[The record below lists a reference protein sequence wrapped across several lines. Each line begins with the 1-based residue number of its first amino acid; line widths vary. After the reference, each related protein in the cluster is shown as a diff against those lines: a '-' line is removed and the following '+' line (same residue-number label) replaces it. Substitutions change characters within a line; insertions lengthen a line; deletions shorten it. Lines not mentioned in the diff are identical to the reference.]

1 MAEQREERGVHNPR
15 VVDLIAK
22 DAERDEVVLTM
33 IESRPWESDPQQL
46 RQLEDKF
53 NAYLSY
59 VQGGYLAREYP
70 QYEGLLVCFVLD
82 CAEAPRGDAER
93 MLRAMMNFAEG
104 EGVRLV
110 VRVMQ
115 AGQGPARS

>member
-1 MAEQREERGVHNPR
+1 MAEEREPRGVHNPR

-33 IESRPWESDPQQL
+33 IEERPWSGDPAQL

-59 VQGGYLAREYP
+59 VQGGYLAQQYP
-70 QYEGLLVCFVLD
+70 QYEGLLVCFHLD
-82 CAEAPRGDAER
+82 CAEAPRGEAQQ
-93 MLRAMMNFAEG
+93 MLRAMTNFAEA
-104 EGVRLV
+104 EGIRLV
-110 VRVMQ
+110 VRVMSP
-115 AGQGPARS
+115 AGS